1 MKMTQR
7 RMARPS
13 LGGLMATRQG
23 ALLLALLCAICA
35 AGILVFALGRYRSS
49 LKTQTQQATVL
60 VATAEIHK
68 GTSATAIA
76 SANLYKST
84 PVVATQ
90 LAPGAMSDAA
100 LLTGKVA
107 ATDILPGQ
115 QLTLADFAG
124 VAGVTGTLTP
134 NQRAISISTDATHGD
149 LAVLAPGNHVDIYTL
164 FTSAG
169 SHAGPTVLLLAANIE
184 VLKTPSGAS
193 GTMVLLVNADQVPKI
208 DFAMSQGSLYMALRP
223 PNGTLSPYN
232 PTTLHSV
239 IASSL
244 EGGH

>member
-1 MKMTQR
+1 
-7 RMARPS
+7 MARPS

-49 LKTQTQQATVL
+49 LQTQTQQATVL

-68 GTSATAIA
+68 GTSASAIA

-90 LAPGAMSDAA
+90 LAPGAMSNAA

-124 VAGVTGTLTP
+124 VSGVTGTLTP

-164 FTSAG
+164 FTSTTGAG
-169 SHAGPTVLLLAANIE
+169 SHAGPTVLLLAANVD